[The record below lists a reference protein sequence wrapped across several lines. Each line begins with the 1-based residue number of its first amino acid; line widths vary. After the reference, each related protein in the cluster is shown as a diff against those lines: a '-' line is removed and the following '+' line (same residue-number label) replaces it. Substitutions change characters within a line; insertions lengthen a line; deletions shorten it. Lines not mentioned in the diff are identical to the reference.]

1 MDIWWTRCKSA
12 KWALFALWHMDYQW
26 MINCCYWV
34 LIQPIQYVF
43 YRYNAYPQHIWK
55 RKFFTTRRIFQEL
68 SQTWLTRGFVDILG
82 HLMTWKK
89 RVVSE
94 EPWLGPTNYLC
105 ISTLMVLLSSL
116 ILVPYYKNVFWWL
129 NDIQVGQNQQFYST
143 TAET

>member
-1 MDIWWTRCKSA
+1 
-12 KWALFALWHMDYQW
+12 
-26 MINCCYWV
+26 
-34 LIQPIQYVF
+34 
-43 YRYNAYPQHIWK
+43 
-55 RKFFTTRRIFQEL
+55 
-68 SQTWLTRGFVDILG
+68 
-82 HLMTWKK
+82 MTWKK